1 MIGYH
6 RLPKI
11 TGLSVAGLFLL
22 LGLIYLFLPIDR
34 INSLITRYLE
44 GQGLALSPA
53 AHKTVVPGLAWNN
66 LLLSSSQGTLVSCE
80 RLAIRPLLGPLL
92 VGRLKLGAS
101 GIVRDGRFDLEYGL
115 NGKEAFSLDS
125 DGINLA
131 DIPFFKTILS
141 AKVGGNLWIKGAA
154 LRSPKGL
161 NGELRFELKQL
172 EFSGVKL
179 GGFSLPDAA
188 NLRSQGMIRITDG
201 RLRVESFTL
210 QGEGLHMRISGEI
223 PSGDNAVNAP
233 INLILEIMPKP
244 DFMERQ
250 KLVFMLLTKFMI
262 SPGNF
267 RIPIHGTLL
276 KPAIL

>member
-1 MIGYH
+1 
-6 RLPKI
+6 
-11 TGLSVAGLFLL
+11 V
-22 LGLIYLFLPIDR
+22 
-34 INSLITRYLE
+34 
-44 GQGLALSPA
+44 
-53 AHKTVVPGLAWNN
+53 
-66 LLLSSSQGTLVSCE
+66 LSSPQGALVSCDK
-80 RLAIRPLLGPLL
+80 LTVRPLLGPLL
-92 VGRLKLGAS
+92 VGRIKLSAS
-101 GIVRDGRFDLEYGL
+101 GIIRDGHFDLKYGL
-115 NGKEAFSLDS
+115 NGKEAFSLES

-131 DIPFFKTILS
+131 DIPFFKTILA

-154 LRSPKGL
+154 IRTPKGL

-188 NLRSQGMIRITDG
+188 NLRSQGMVRITG
-201 RLRVESFTL
+201 GKPRVESFTL
-210 QGEGLHMRISGEI
+210 QGEGLYMRVSGEI
-223 PSGDNAVNAP
+223 PSGNNAVNAP